1 MWEEGRMLAYLKENL
16 KEGRFRHSIS
26 VKDTAVRLAE
36 IYGADLEKAKIAG
49 LIHDCAKYVD
59 IQNMLN
65 IIEKYGDNNI
75 NGCLKIP
82 AILHAPVGAYIAKDT
97 MEVYDKDILNAIAY
111 HTTGRKNMSLLEKI
125 IYLADYIEPFRSFP
139 GVEDVRKLAYNGDL
153 DKAMLLSFD
162 NTIKYIVERGQLLH
176 KDTIEARNYILC
188 GE

>member
-1 MWEEGRMLAYLKENL
+1 MWEEEKMLKYLKENL

-26 VKDTAVRLAE
+26 VKDTAIKLAE
-36 IYGADLEKAKIAG
+36 IYGADLEKAKIAA

-65 IIEKYGDNNI
+65 ILEKYGDNN
-75 NGCLKIP
+75 NKCFEIP
-82 AILHAPVGAYIAKDT
+82 AILHAPVGAYIAKDI
-97 MEVYDKDILNAIAY
+97 MEVEDKDILNAITY

-139 GVEDVRKLAYNGDL
+139 GVEDVRKLAYNGEL
-153 DKAMLLSFD
+153 NKAMLLSFD